1 MIITEQERGLKKSDV
16 MALHVPPQGPTAI
29 SILSHLL
36 YLSFI
41 FVVCLFV
48 FWLKHSKANP
58 RHHVI
63 LKPYKFSRFLKKKK
77 KKNIF
82 LNKHNVNSL

>member
-41 FVVCLFV
+41 FVVCLF
-48 FWLKHSKANP
+48 FG
-58 RHHVI
+58 
-63 LKPYKFSRFLKKKK
+63 
-77 KKNIF
+77 
-82 LNKHNVNSL
+82 